1 MQCLPMWFLMKTK
14 FVAHGNWKAKKRIWE
29 AHCRWPGSHWKKHSV
44 TDCHRTYW
52 SYGSHTGIPHSGC
65 VDWEN
70 LAVSTHPCVLAPIDH
85 NWSLQNHVIICPTH
99 SQATHTHLPYICYLY
114 ATYMLPICYLYATY
128 MLPICYLY
136 ATYMLPICY
145 LYATYMLPGTL
156 WKTRKAQRS
165 SRSFKFDE
173 AENWQRITEAGR
185 PLCESHWI
193 NDMSLT

>member
-128 MLPICYLY
+128 MLP
-136 ATYMLPICY
+136 
-145 LYATYMLPGTL
+145 GTL